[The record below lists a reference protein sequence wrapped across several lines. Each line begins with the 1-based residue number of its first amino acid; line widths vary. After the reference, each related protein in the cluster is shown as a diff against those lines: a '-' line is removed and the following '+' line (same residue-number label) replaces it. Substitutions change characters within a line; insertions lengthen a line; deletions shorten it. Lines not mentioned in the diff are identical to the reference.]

1 MIDFETVKAGDCKQ
15 KYLFI
20 KNTSGI
26 DTKVSLEIKNFVAE
40 EHKRNHEEFIDP
52 MKIEKKLCDKFKLK
66 DYTNGIGFALENKCI
81 FLPAFGIVSV
91 SIAAITEMWGSYEDI
106 LIINVD
112 GFFYDVYIPIKINV
126 IDTPIRLYTGKVQEN
141 EDEEVSM
148 IRFGSQVMGAVSV
161 NRKLKI
167 QNLSWLP
174 IEIDWKVFV
183 VDSND
188 ERLIDL
194 NFEFRDLTPNEGDK
208 QDSDSSTSR
217 SNRKDT
223 DMSTKTN
230 SPIVY
235 GHMMNNNTNKN
246 NNAFLRDSVT
256 TLDYYESCYIYVE
269 RVPLIKV
276 NITNHFGS
284 MFPEDDQAFL
294 LSKNKIVS

>member
-1 MIDFETVKAGDCKQ
+1 MIDFETVKAGDSKQ

-52 MKIEKKLCDKFKLK
+52 MKIEKKLSDKFKLK
-66 DYTNGIGFALENKCI
+66 DNTNGIGFALENKCI

-183 VDSND
+183 VDPND
-188 ERLIDL
+188 ERLVDL

-235 GHMMNNNTNKN
+235 GHMMNTSVNKN

-284 MFPEDDQAFL
+284 EFPEDDQAFL